1 MNVALAIFLGGGLG
15 SVSRYGVSKLVM
27 IIWKG
32 QFPLGTLLANLL
44 SCIVMG
50 LAINYFSDKINS
62 QELKAF
68 ILIGFCGG
76 FSTFSTFSKETL
88 DLMQSGNYSIAIA
101 NIVISVLFCILI
113 LWFLTTRSV

>member
-15 SVSRYGVSKLVM
+15 SLSRYGVSKLVM
-27 IIWKG
+27 QIWSGK
-32 QFPLGTLLANLL
+32 FPLGTLLANLF

-50 LAINYFSDKINS
+50 LVISYFSDKITS

-68 ILIGFCGG
+68 LLIGFCGG

-88 DLMQSGNYSIAIA
+88 DLVQSGNYLIAIA
-101 NIVISVLFCILI
+101 NIIISLLFCFLI
-113 LWFLTTRSV
+113 LWFLTSRPV